1 MKKITSFLAVAV
13 LATSGLS
20 FGQQAFSPMSGY
32 NTVVCP
38 SNSDTVCSVPFT
50 RSTIFFGTT
59 GVPVDNL
66 DGTHS
71 IALSAAPGF
80 ETGPAT
86 TYYVSF
92 NGGSHDG
99 EYYEITDKTQGA
111 TIIVDDRDIDLT
123 NVTAGT
129 QVKVNLFWTLATLF
143 PDGNST
149 IVPSTGNFSSQRRT
163 QILLVTPLIGAINVA
178 PQEVFFFSSADN
190 TWKST
195 ASGFPISDNTVL
207 WPDSYFIIRHNS
219 LSGPTNYVPA
229 GAIDEDSL
237 TIPLFTA
244 VGSPTDNFVSIP
256 RPIDVP
262 LNKLGLGDSTG
273 PNAAFVASTGNFSN
287 QRGDQLLVYDSA
299 FAAQNKAPSAI
310 YFFRST
316 DNTWVSTIS
325 GFPNANNVT
334 LKPSEGF
341 IIRKKSTAGG
351 TTALWTNIK
360 SW

>member
-111 TIIVDDRDIDLT
+111 TIIIDDRDMDLT
-123 NVTAGT
+123 NVTDGT
-129 QVKVNLFWTLATLF
+129 QLKVNLFWTLATLF

-149 IVPSTGNFSSQRRT
+149 IVASTGNFPNQRRT
-163 QILLVTPLIGAINVA
+163 EVLITTPLVGQINVA
-178 PQEVFFFSSADN
+178 PQEKFFFSSVDN

-195 ASGFPISDNTVL
+195 VSGFPISDNVVL
-207 WPDSYFIIRHNS
+207 WPDSYFTIRHNS

-229 GAIDEDSL
+229 GTIDGDSF

-244 VGSPTDNFVSIP
+244 VGTATDNFVSIP
-256 RPIDVP
+256 RPIDVR
-262 LNKLGLGDSTG
+262 LDELGLGDSTG
-273 PNAAFVASTGNFSN
+273 SDAAFVASTGNFPN
-287 QRGDQLLVYDSA
+287 QRGDELLVFDSA
-299 FAAQNKAPSAI
+299 FAAQNKAPSAK
-310 YFFRST
+310 YYFRST
-316 DNTWVSTIS
+316 DNTWVNTSS
-325 GFPNANNVT
+325 GFPNADAVT
-334 LKPSEGF
+334 LSPSEGF
-341 IIRKKSTAGG
+341 IIRKKSTIGG
-351 TTALWTNIK
+351 TTALWTNPK
-360 SW
+360 NW